1 LLCGILEGAQAF
13 ERNVDIMGSNTNGV
27 ALAMAVSLLLV
38 GCTEKSKPK
47 LPSVDSVPSDLRPFV
62 AGLADKNSDMRWQ
75 AARELG
81 LLGTSAAPAVPH
93 LTAALQDQEPKVRL
107 WSSLALAEI
116 GPLAHD
122 AVDDLEKLRETAEQ
136 EKNEELERAVKRALA
151 RIRGE

>member
-1 LLCGILEGAQAF
+1 LEGAQAF
-13 ERNVDIMGSNTNGV
+13 ERNVDIMGFHTKAV
-27 ALAMAVSLLLV
+27 PCLMAVSLLLV
-38 GCTEKSKPK
+38 GCTEKSKPN
-47 LPSVDSVPSDLRPFV
+47 LPPVDSMPSDLRPFV

-93 LTAALQDQEPKVRL
+93 LMAALQDQEPKVRL
-107 WSSLALAEI
+107 WSTLALAEI

-122 AVDDLEKLRETAEQ
+122 AAADLEKLRETAEQ
-136 EKNEELERAVKRALA
+136 EKNEELERVVKRALT